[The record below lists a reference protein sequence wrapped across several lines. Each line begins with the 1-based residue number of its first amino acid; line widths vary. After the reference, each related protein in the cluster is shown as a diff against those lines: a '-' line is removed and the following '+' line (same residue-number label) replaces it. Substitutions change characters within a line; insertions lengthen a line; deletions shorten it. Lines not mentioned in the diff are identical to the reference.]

1 MKYCFVQM
9 GLLLSLHDSKMK
21 LFQTRKINEN
31 LNPFKSGI
39 KFVHDP
45 INRTFIL
52 PTNILF
58 QESSPKLV
66 FVIFIKK
73 ALTR

>member
-31 LNPFKSGI
+31 LNPFKLGI

-45 INRTFIL
+45 ISRTFIL

-58 QESSPKLV
+58 QASSPKLV